1 MKFLDKVG
9 FVVFSFIGL
18 VLAMVMCFLIF
29 GWVEVTNISAILPAI
44 LNHPVYTNI
53 SLGVSII
60 LILLA
65 VKCIYF
71 MPSSSSKNEMGD
83 GVLLE
88 NEEGKLLISKDTLEN
103 LVNSV
108 ARGFESTQNV
118 KTEVVLD
125 KENHLNVNVTLFV
138 MPNAIIK
145 ELSTNLQARIK
156 EVVKTMTGLEVTEV
170 NIKVKNIVVKAEK
183 SEN

>member
-1 MKFLDKVG
+1 M
-9 FVVFSFIGL
+9 
-18 VLAMVMCFLIF
+18 
-29 GWVEVTNISAILPAI
+29 
-44 LNHPVYTNI
+44 
-53 SLGVSII
+53 
-60 LILLA
+60 
-65 VKCIYF
+65 
-71 MPSSSSKNEMGD
+71 
-83 GVLLE
+83 
-88 NEEGKLLISKDTLEN
+88 
-103 LVNSV
+103 
-108 ARGFESTQNV
+108 
-118 KTEVVLD
+118 VLD